1 MDNVW
6 EYNRLGQNSV
16 LAPQAAQMHNAVQG
30 VGILSHLQ
38 QQQELNKVRG
48 ILSSDLPEQAK
59 MGELAKSPAGM
70 AVLKQFA
77 DIQNTGITGALHM
90 GQLGELRRKE
100 ALANTEQQYK
110 GALIQQL
117 SQSQYGG
124 ATAEGGPKPQ
134 MFSNDAEAIKAMQ
147 EAESSGT
154 PFRGDVNNPNT
165 TKALLAGA
173 GNSIPRG
180 TANLIAGQPGNGQQI
195 APRVVQDEKSP
206 TGWSYLHPNDR
217 TMTPGA
223 PPPPSV
229 ARAATT
235 AAEAG
240 NSGVGLMNPET
251 LKFTAQQIVAGDR
264 QAGQGY
270 ARSAPL
276 KAALQNAVAEEARAQ
291 GITGKDLARVM
302 SEYTGFTSG
311 QRTLGTRQAN
321 IELAAQVTN
330 QFAPLAVTASEAFD
344 RTPFK
349 SLNDVE
355 KAVLSRTAS
364 PELRKFNFA
373 NTSLINAYARAI
385 NPNGVGTVSDKD
397 HAREILD
404 TGFSKGDYKAAVEQ
418 LQMEIDAELK
428 APGAVKAGMKEFFN
442 GKPVPTSA
450 VSGPVREF
458 ATEADAI
465 KSGVKGKV
473 KIGGRN
479 ASID

>member
-6 EYNRLGQNSV
+6 DSFRTGQNSALV
-16 LAPQAAQMHNAVQG
+16 PQQAQMHNAVQS
-30 VGILSHLQ
+30 VGILQAIQKQ
-38 QQQELNKVRG
+38 QQ
-48 ILSSDLPEQAK
+48 DLQLRDA
-59 MGELAKSPAGM
+59 LAKGDTAALLKLPGGIDILGKLATQQNAGVT
-70 AVLKQFA
+70 AQ
-77 DIQNTGITGALHM
+77 LHQA
-90 GQLGELRRKE
+90 QLGEIQRKGGI
-100 ALANTEQQYK
+100 ANQEQAAK
-110 GALIQQL
+110 GALASL
-117 SQSQYGG
+117 VAGG
-124 ATAEGGPKPQ
+124 GYQA
-134 MFSNDAEAIKAMQ
+134 
-147 EAESSGT
+147 
-154 PFRGDVNNPNT
+154 NNPTEMAPTAVMQDPAAAEKAFREQYAKDPNAPIAIDVPNPAT
-165 TKALLAGA
+165 VKGLAIAAGNALPRSSAALLNPSG
-173 GNSIPRG
+173 
-180 TANLIAGQPGNGQQI
+180 GNGQAI
-195 APRVVQDEKSP
+195 APRVVQDEASP
-206 TGWSYLHPNDR
+206 TGWSYLHPNDKS
-217 TMTPGA
+217 MTPGA

-229 ARAATT
+229 AKAA
-235 AAEAG
+235 AVSADAG
-240 NSGVGLMNPET
+240 NSGVGMMNPET
-251 LKFTAQQIVAGDR
+251 LKFTAQQILAGDR

-270 ARSAPL
+270 ARSAPM

-302 SEYTGFTSG
+302 SEYAGFTAG
-311 QRTLGTRQAN
+311 QRTLGTREAN
-321 IELAAQVTN
+321 IQLAAQVTN
-330 QFAPLAVTASEAFD
+330 QFAPLAISASESFD

-373 NTSLINAYARAI
+373 NTSMINAYARAV
-385 NPNGVGTVSDKD
+385 NPSGVGTVSDKE

-404 TGFSKGDYKAAVEQ
+404 TGFSKGDYKAAVDQ

-442 GKPVPTSA
+442 GKPVPTAAATS
-450 VSGPVREF
+450 PVREF